1 MGYDIYIAN
10 KDKSIVLK
18 LPIIPAELP
27 ELSYSIQNEEFK
39 TYNNGIYNFIKEQGL
54 YTFTLESWLPVKKYQ
69 FAKSDV
75 LADQVISLIDYAIKT
90 KDYIQI
96 VIIKDDGT
104 TYVNNKFSIESFKYS
119 VKRNKDYN
127 YSLEVKQYRETS
139 KNAYALGWNHNAT
152 GWWYCYDYDNYK
164 WYASEWQ
171 YIGDQWYYFNEN
183 GYALQNQWFLY
194 KNKWY
199 WFTDKCQ
206 MWNNE
211 WLMINGRW
219 YYFYSDGSLAVN
231 TINPDGYW
239 VDETGA
245 WKE

>member
-10 KDKSIVLK
+10 KDKSKVLQ

-27 ELSYSIQNEEFK
+27 ELNYSIENESFKSYQNGE
-39 TYNNGIYNFIKEQGL
+39 YNFIKEQGL
-54 YTFTLESWLPVKKYQ
+54 YYFTLESWLPVKKYS

-75 LADQVISLIDYAIKT
+75 MVKYVLDLLDYAIVNKQ
-90 KDYIQI
+90 YIQI
-96 VIIKDDGT
+96 VIIKSDGS
-104 TYVNNKFSIESFKYS
+104 TYVNNKFSIESLNYS
-119 VKRNKDYN
+119 VKRNGDFN
-127 YSLEVKQYRETS
+127 YSLGVKQYRETT
-139 KNAYALGWNHNAT
+139 KEAYVLGWNLNST

-164 WYASEWQ
+164 WYANEWQ
-171 YIGDQWYYFNEN
+171 YIDNQWYYFNES

-211 WLMINGRW
+211 WLKINERW
-219 YYFYSDGSLAVN
+219 YYFYPDGSLAVN
-231 TINPDGYW
+231 TITPDGYR
-239 VDETGA
+239 VDSTGA
-245 WKE
+245 LM

>member
-10 KDKSIVLK
+10 KDKSKVLQ

-27 ELSYSIQNEEFK
+27 ELNYSIENESFKSYQNGE
-39 TYNNGIYNFIKEQGL
+39 YNFIKEQGL
-54 YTFTLESWLPVKKYQ
+54 YYFTLESWLPVKKYS

-75 LADQVISLIDYAIKT
+75 MAKDVLDLLDYAIVNKQ
-90 KDYIQI
+90 YIQI
-96 VIIKDDGT
+96 VIIKSDGS
-104 TYVNNKFSIESFKYS
+104 TYVNNKFSIESLNYS
-119 VKRNKDYN
+119 VKRNGDFN
-127 YSLEVKQYRETS
+127 YSLGVKQYRETT
-139 KNAYALGWNHNAT
+139 KEAYVLGWNLNST

-164 WYASEWQ
+164 WYANEWQ
-171 YIGDQWYYFNEN
+171 YIDNQWYYFNES

-211 WLMINGRW
+211 WLKINERW

-231 TINPDGYW
+231 TITPDGYR
-239 VDETGA
+239 VDSTGA
-245 WKE
+245 LM

>member
-10 KDKSIVLK
+10 KDKSKVLK
-18 LPIIPAELP
+18 MPWIPAELP
-27 ELSYSIQNEEFK
+27 ELNYDIQNEEFK
-39 TYNNGIYNFIKEQGL
+39 SYNNGTFNFINEQGL
-54 YTFTLESWLPVKKYQ
+54 YNFTLEGELPVKRYS
-69 FAKSDV
+69 FSKSDV
-75 LADQVISLIDYAIKT
+75 LAKDVLDLLDYAIVNKQ
-90 KDYIQI
+90 YIQI
-96 VIIKDDGT
+96 VIIKSDGS
-104 TYVNNKFSIESFKYS
+104 TYVNNKFSIESLNYS
-119 VKRNKDYN
+119 VKRNGDFN
-127 YSLEVKQYRETS
+127 YSLGVKQYRETT
-139 KNAYALGWNHNAT
+139 KEAYVLGWNLNST

-231 TINPDGYW
+231 TITPDGYW

>member
-54 YTFTLESWLPVKKYQ
+54 YSFTLESWLPVKKYP

-75 LADQVISLIDYAIKT
+75 MAKDVLSLLDYTVKS

-96 VIIKDDGT
+96 VIINDDGS

-127 YSLEVKQYRETS
+127 YSLEVKQYRETN
-139 KNAYALGWNHNAT
+139 KNAYALGWNRNAT

-164 WYASEWQ
+164 WYAAEWK
-171 YIGDQWYYFNEN
+171 YIDNEWYYFNEC
-183 GYALQNQWFLY
+183 GYALASQWFLY
-194 KNKWY
+194 NNNWYYLDENCKMVHDSWKQINGKWY
-199 WFTDKCQ
+199 YLGEQGK
-206 MWNNE
+206 M
-211 WLMINGRW
+211 
-219 YYFYSDGSLAVN
+219 YSN
-231 TINPDGYW
+231 RYTPDGYW
-239 VDETGA
+239 VDETGV

>member
-10 KDKSIVLK
+10 KDKSKVLQ

-27 ELSYSIQNEEFK
+27 ELNYSIENESFKSYQNGE
-39 TYNNGIYNFIKEQGL
+39 YNFIKEQGL
-54 YTFTLESWLPVKKYQ
+54 YYFTLESWLPVKKYS

-75 LADQVISLIDYAIKT
+75 MAKDVLDLLDYAIVNKQ
-90 KDYIQI
+90 YIQI
-96 VIIKDDGT
+96 VIIKSDGS
-104 TYVNNKFSIESFKYS
+104 TYVNNKFSIESLNYS
-119 VKRNKDYN
+119 VKRNGDFN
-127 YSLEVKQYRETS
+127 YSLGVKQYRETT
-139 KNAYALGWNHNAT
+139 KEAYVLGWNLNST

-164 WYASEWQ
+164 WYANEWQ
-171 YIGDQWYYFNEN
+171 YIDNQWYYFNES

-211 WLMINGRW
+211 WLKINERW
-219 YYFYSDGSLAVN
+219 YYFYPDGSLAVN
-231 TINPDGYW
+231 TITPDGYR
-239 VDETGA
+239 VDSTGA
-245 WKE
+245 LM

>member
-10 KDKSIVLK
+10 KDKSKVLK

-27 ELSYSIQNEEFK
+27 ELNYSIENESFK
-39 TYNNGIYNFIKEQGL
+39 SYANGEYNFIKEQGL
-54 YTFTLESWLPVKKYQ
+54 YYFTLESWLPVKKYS

-75 LADQVISLIDYAIKT
+75 MAKDVLDLLDYAIVNKQ
-90 KDYIQI
+90 YIQI
-96 VIIKDDGT
+96 VIIKSDGS
-104 TYVNNKFSIESFKYS
+104 TYVNNKFSIESLNYS
-119 VKRNKDYN
+119 VKRNGDFN
-127 YSLEVKQYRETS
+127 YSLGVKQYRETT
-139 KNAYALGWNHNAT
+139 KEAYVLGWNLNST

-164 WYASEWQ
+164 WYANEWQ
-171 YIGDQWYYFNEN
+171 YIDNQWYYFNES

-211 WLMINGRW
+211 WLKINERW
-219 YYFYSDGSLAVN
+219 YYFYPDGSLAVN
-231 TINPDGYW
+231 TITPDGYR
-239 VDETGA
+239 VDSTGA
-245 WKE
+245 LM